1 MKAVNQNG
9 VEIKAGDKVKVGDYT
24 GTVLSIYMENMVEVR
39 LNGGVSCQSTYWM
52 ELVDEM

>member
-9 VEIKAGDKVKVGDYT
+9 VEIKAGSKVKVGELD

-39 LNGGVSCQSTYWM
+39 LRGGVSCQSSYWM
-52 ELVDEM
+52 ELV